1 MSTPTE
7 QTQLRLQSL
16 IEINQLLMRI
26 SAVEPDEV
34 LAVVLEA
41 ALRLF
46 EVEGCSLALLDDTA
60 QELAFVVMV
69 GPAKVEEFRIAS
81 GQGIAGW
88 VTQTGQGV
96 VCNDV
101 TQDRRF
107 FRGVDQQTGYS
118 TRSILCA
125 PLKQHARI
133 IGVIEA
139 INTTRVEGFSA
150 ADLDLLT
157 AFGELAGTAITRTQA
172 FARVRNAG
180 AALQEVVQN
189 RYRLV
194 SGTSPAMQEA
204 LHLARTVAATN
215 TTVLLLGASGTGKEV
230 VARAI
235 HQWSPRVEQPFVAVN
250 CVTLTPELL
259 ASELFGHERGAF
271 TGATA
276 QKKGKF
282 ELADGGTL
290 FLDEIGE
297 LALDLQTKLLRVL
310 QDKEFQRVGGVKDL
324 RVDVRILAATNR
336 DLHQAM
342 QRGTFR
348 DDLYYRLNVVA
359 ITLPRLRDRR
369 LDIAALVHHFLDHY
383 CREVNR
389 PRLGISQEALELLYT
404 YHWPGNVRE
413 LQNVVE
419 RAVVLAQGPHIT
431 AADLP
436 MGMRQ
441 AGRSPTEASSLP
453 QGMDAS
459 LSLAEAVTTFKRA
472 KVLQALEI
480 ARGNQSQAAKI
491 LGLQPSNLSRLI
503 HTLGL
508 RITPTTRGQ

>member
-1 MSTPTE
+1 MHTQTE
-7 QTQLRLQSL
+7 QTQRRLQSL
-16 IEINQLLMRI
+16 IEINQLLM

-46 EVEGCSLALLDDTA
+46 EVEGCSLALLDDTT
-60 QELAFVVMV
+60 QELAFVNMV
-69 GPAKVEEFRIAS
+69 GPAKAEEFRIPL

-88 VTQTGQGV
+88 VVQTGQGV

-101 TQDRRF
+101 SQDARWF
-107 FRGVDQQTGYS
+107 QGADQQTGYS
-118 TRSILCA
+118 TRSILGA
-125 PLKQHARI
+125 PLKQHDRT

-139 INTTRVEGFSA
+139 VNTTRAEGFNA

-157 AFGELAGTAITRTQA
+157 VFGGLAGTAITRTQV

-180 AALQEVVQN
+180 AALQEVVQD

-194 SGTSPAMQEA
+194 VGTSPAMQEA
-204 LHLARTVAATN
+204 LRLARTVAATN
-215 TTVLLLGASGTGKEV
+215 TTVLLLGESGTGKEV

-235 HQWSPRVEQPFVAVN
+235 HQWSPRVEHPFVAIN
-250 CVTLTPELL
+250 CVALTPELL

-290 FLDEIGE
+290 FLDEIGD

-342 QRGTFR
+342 QRGAFR
-348 DDLYYRLNVVA
+348 EDLYYRLNVVA
-359 ITLPRLRDRR
+359 LTLPRLRDRQP
-369 LDIAALVHHFLDHY
+369 DIPALVYHFLDHY
-383 CREVNR
+383 GREVNR
-389 PRLGISQEALELLYT
+389 PGLGITQEALELLCT

-413 LQNVVE
+413 LQNAIE
-419 RAVVLAQGPHIT
+419 RAVVLSQGPDLT
-431 AADLP
+431 ASDFP
-436 MGMRQ
+436 TEIRQ
-441 AGRSPTEASSLP
+441 AGRLPTDTPSPL
-453 QGMDAS
+453 QDIDAS
-459 LSLAEAVTTFKRA
+459 LPLAEAIIAFKRA
-472 KVLQALEI
+472 KVLQALDM
-480 ARGNQSQAAKI
+480 AHGNQSQAAKL
-491 LGLQPSNLSRLI
+491 LGLQPSNLSRLM

-508 RITPTTRGQ
+508 RVTTTARGQ

>member
-1 MSTPTE
+1 MHTPTD

-16 IEINQLLMRI
+16 IEINQLLM

-60 QELAFVVMV
+60 QELAFVKMV
-69 GPAKVEEFRIAS
+69 GPAKVEEFRLAL

-101 TQDRRF
+101 AQDTRF
-107 FRGVDQQTGYS
+107 FQGVDQQTGYS

-125 PLKQHARI
+125 PLKQHDRI

-139 INTTRVEGFSA
+139 INTTRTEGFSA

-157 AFGELAGTAITRTQA
+157 AFGGLAGTAITRTQA

-180 AALQEVVQN
+180 AALQEVIQD

-194 SGTSPAMQEA
+194 SGTSPAMREA
-204 LHLARTVAATN
+204 LRLARTVAATN
-215 TTVLLLGASGTGKEV
+215 TTVLLLGDSGTGKEV

-235 HQWSPRVEQPFVAVN
+235 HQWSPRVDQPFTAVN

-290 FLDEIGE
+290 FLDEIGD

-342 QRGTFR
+342 QRGAFR
-348 DDLYYRLNVVA
+348 EDLYYRLNVVP
-359 ITLPRLRDRR
+359 ITLPALRDRR
-369 LDIAALVHHFLDHY
+369 PDIPALVHYFLDHY

-389 PRLGISQEALELLYT
+389 PRLGITQEALELLRI

-413 LQNVVE
+413 LQNAIE
-419 RAVVLAQGPHIT
+419 RAVVLSQGSDIT
-431 AADLP
+431 AADFPLEI
-436 MGMRQ
+436 RQ
-441 AGRSPTEASSLP
+441 AGRPPTNTSSPPQGIDPSLP
-453 QGMDAS
+453 
-459 LSLAEAVTTFKRA
+459 LAEAVSTFKRA
-472 KVLQALEI
+472 KVLQALEM
-480 ARGNQSQAAKI
+480 ARGNQSQAAKL

-508 RITPTTRGQ
+508 RVTTPVRGQ

>member
-1 MSTPTE
+1 MDTSTA

-16 IEINQLLMRI
+16 IEINRLLM

-41 ALRLF
+41 AVRLF

-60 QELAFVVMV
+60 QELAFVAMV

-88 VTQTGQGV
+88 VAQTGQGV

-101 TQDRRF
+101 TQDPRWF
-107 FRGVDQQTGYS
+107 QGVDRQTGYS

-125 PLKQHARI
+125 PLKQHDRL

-139 INTTRVEGFSA
+139 INTTREEGFGA

-157 AFGELAGTAITRTQA
+157 AFGGLAVTAITRTQA

-180 AALQEVVQN
+180 MVLQEVVQD

-194 SGTSPAMQEA
+194 SSTSPAMQEA
-204 LHLARTVAATN
+204 LRLARTVASTN
-215 TTVLLLGASGTGKEV
+215 TTVLLLGESGTGKEV
-230 VARAI
+230 VARAL
-235 HQWSPRVEQPFVAVN
+235 HQWSPRAEQPFVAVN

-290 FLDEIGE
+290 FLDEIGD

-342 QRGTFR
+342 QRGVFR
-348 DDLYYRLNVVA
+348 EDLYYRLNVVA
-359 ITLPRLRDRR
+359 ITLPRLRDQRP
-369 LDIAALVHHFLDHY
+369 DIPLLVHHFLRHY

-389 PRLGISQEALELLYT
+389 SRFGMSQEALALLCA

-413 LQNVVE
+413 LQNTIE
-419 RAVVLAQGPHIT
+419 RAVVLSQGLDIA
-431 AADLP
+431 AADFP
-436 MGMRQ
+436 MEIRQ
-441 AGRSPTEASSLP
+441 AGRPPTDTSSSLESI
-453 QGMDAS
+453 DAS
-459 LSLAEAVTTFKRA
+459 LPLAEALTIFKRA
-472 KVLQALEI
+472 KVLQALEM

-491 LGLQPSNLSRLI
+491 LGLQPSNLSRLM
-503 HTLGL
+503 HTLRL
-508 RITPTTRGQ
+508 RVTPTARDQ

>member
-1 MSTPTE
+1 MHTPTE

-16 IEINQLLMRI
+16 IEINQLLM

-60 QELAFVVMV
+60 QELAFVAMV
-69 GPAKVEEFRIAS
+69 GPAKVPEFRIAL

-88 VTQTGQGV
+88 IAQTGQGV

-101 TQDRRF
+101 AQDPRW
-107 FRGVDQQTGYS
+107 FRGVDQQTGYV

-125 PLKQHARI
+125 PLKQHDRI

-139 INTTRVEGFSA
+139 MNTTRVEGFST
-150 ADLDLLT
+150 ADLDLLM
-157 AFGELAGTAITRTQA
+157 AFGGLAGTAITRTQA

-180 AALQEVVQN
+180 AALQEVVQD

-204 LHLARTVAATN
+204 LRLARTVAATN
-215 TTVLLLGASGTGKEV
+215 TTVLLLGESGTGKEV
-230 VARAI
+230 LARAI
-235 HQWSPRVEQPFVAVN
+235 HQWSPRAEHPFVAVN

-276 QKKGKF
+276 QKKGRF

-290 FLDEIGE
+290 FLDEIGD

-342 QRGTFR
+342 QRGVFR
-348 DDLYYRLNVVA
+348 EDLYYRLNVVA
-359 ITLPRLRDRR
+359 ITLPRLRDQRP
-369 LDIAALVHHFLDHY
+369 DIPLLVHHFLKHY

-389 PRLGISQEALELLYT
+389 AQLGITQEALELLCT

-413 LQNVVE
+413 LQNTIE
-419 RAVVLAQGPHIT
+419 RAVVLSQGLDIT
-431 AADLP
+431 AADFPLEI
-436 MGMRQ
+436 RQ
-441 AGRSPTEASSLP
+441 AGRPPTDTSSSLESI
-453 QGMDAS
+453 DAS
-459 LSLAEAVTTFKRA
+459 LPLAEALTIFKRA
-472 KVLQALEI
+472 RVLQALEM

-491 LGLQPSNLSRLI
+491 LGLQPSNLSRLM
-503 HTLGL
+503 HTLRL
-508 RITPTTRGQ
+508 RVTPTARDQ

>member
-1 MSTPTE
+1 MHTPIE

-16 IEINQLLMRI
+16 IEINQLLM

-46 EVEGCSLALLDDTA
+46 EAEGCSLALLDDMA
-60 QELAFVVMV
+60 QELAFVAMV
-69 GPAKVEEFRIAS
+69 GPAKVEEFRIGL

-88 VTQTGQGV
+88 VVQTGQGV

-101 TQDRRF
+101 AHDTRWFQ
-107 FRGVDQQTGYS
+107 GVDQQTGYS

-125 PLKQHARI
+125 PLKQHDRI

-139 INTTRVEGFSA
+139 INTTRADGFSA

-157 AFGELAGTAITRTQA
+157 AFGGLAGTAITRTQA

-180 AALQEVVQN
+180 VALQEVVQG

-204 LHLARTVAATN
+204 LGLARTVASTN
-215 TTVLLLGASGTGKEV
+215 TTVLLLGESGTGKEV

-235 HQWSPRVEQPFVAVN
+235 HQWSPRAEHPFVAVN

-310 QDKEFQRVGGVKDL
+310 QDKEFQRVGGIKDL

-342 QRGTFR
+342 QRGAFR
-348 DDLYYRLNVVA
+348 EDLYYRLNVVA
-359 ITLPRLRDRR
+359 ITLPQLRDRR
-369 LDIAALVHHFLDHY
+369 QDIPALVHYFLDHY
-383 CREVNR
+383 GREVNR
-389 PRLGISQEALELLYT
+389 PRLGITQEALDLLYI
-404 YHWPGNVRE
+404 YRWPGNVRE
-413 LQNVVE
+413 LQNAIE
-419 RAVVLAQGPHIT
+419 RAVVLSRGPEIT
-431 AADLP
+431 VADLP
-436 MGMRQ
+436 TEIRQ
-441 AGRSPTEASSLP
+441 AGRPPTDTSCPP
-453 QGMDAS
+453 QDMDAP

-472 KVLQALEI
+472 KVRQALER
-480 ARGNQSQAAKI
+480 ARGNQRQAAQI

-508 RITPTTRGQ
+508 RVTTARSQ